1 MANRRGYDR
10 TDRLRSLLL
19 EILAEQLESVEDPAL
34 EFVFFSA
41 VQVDKDLNRAQVY
54 FSSLDLGALGGG
66 GGTAGGGAAG
76 GGTGG
81 GVGAAG
87 AGGGAAGTDGGA
99 AGGGALANQDRPDR
113 ATEIARALSSH
124 SRTFR
129 RALAKQAHLR
139 RIPELVFVSDDSFR
153 HGAHIEEVLRDL
165 K

>member
-1 MANRRGYDR
+1 MANRRGYER

-19 EILAEQLESVEDPAL
+19 EILAEQLESIDDPAL

-41 VQVDKDLNRAQVY
+41 VQVDKDLNRAQVF
-54 FSSLDLGALGGG
+54 FSSLDWGTLSAGGG
-66 GGTAGGGAAG
+66 GEVARATEVARAAES
-76 GGTGG
+76 TR
-81 GVGAAG
+81 AAEV
-87 AGGGAAGTDGGA
+87 
-99 AGGGALANQDRPDR
+99 NR

-124 SRTFR
+124 TRTFR

-139 RIPELVFVSDDSFR
+139 RIPELVFLADDSFR